1 MREVGARVRL
11 GPHARELLDLQ
22 RGLER
27 GGELVAAA
35 EDDDRVGAADAPRE
49 ARRVGRH
56 RDGLV
61 DRLRQA
67 RERQRAPPPCPS
79 RPPGKG
85 GERGHDRG
93 DALEQVFAVRGGVV
107 GGAPRDQRDV
117 LDPAKRS
124 PERFR
129 VGPSF
134 FEQPPDHAGL
144 LGDLGRE
151 RHRDDDDQYFR
162 LGPTG
167 LLSHRATGESLG
179 DREREEAHFMKDTL
193 GSTPPTR
200 RRWRRTLRRGLF
212 WTALGLAAAALA
224 YALDQR
230 ALASTI
236 GVPPFVVG
244 VLFSLVPLP
253 ALGVGLRALARALRL
268 RGASELADAVAK
280 QLEGRLPGDYVVLSH
295 YAPRDDGEAEVAVVV
310 VGPPGVVVVE
320 PRR

>member
-67 RERQRAPPPCPS
+67 RERQRAPPACLSGRRGKERERDAGRGVRLRRRDGALAS
-79 RPPGKG
+79 R
-85 GERGHDRG
+85 
-93 DALEQVFAVRGGVV
+93 A
-107 GGAPRDQRDV
+107 QR
-117 LDPAKRS
+117 
-124 PERFR
+124 E
-129 VGPSF
+129 
-134 FEQPPDHAGL
+134 HA

-253 ALGVGLRALARALRL
+253 ALRVGLPPSAR
-268 RGASELADAVAK
+268 GHP
-280 QLEGRLPGDYVVLSH
+280 LPG
-295 YAPRDDGEAEVAVVV
+295 
-310 VGPPGVVVVE
+310 
-320 PRR
+320 